1 MIIIDRLLVGG
12 IRFVLDK
19 LVEAAEAETND
30 DSALREELLAAQ
42 MKLELGEISEE
53 EYTATER
60 ELLAAMSEIRERT
73 RGPAPAPGELRV
85 TGIEASFEGD
95 EHTESFGPDRR

>member
-42 MKLELGEISEE
+42 MKLERSQPDRLD
-53 EYTATER
+53 R
-60 ELLAAMSEIRERT
+60 Q
-73 RGPAPAPGELRV
+73 GPGGRAPGEQQN
-85 TGIEASFEGD
+85 GA
-95 EHTESFGPDRR
+95 DRPRKPTVPVPHV